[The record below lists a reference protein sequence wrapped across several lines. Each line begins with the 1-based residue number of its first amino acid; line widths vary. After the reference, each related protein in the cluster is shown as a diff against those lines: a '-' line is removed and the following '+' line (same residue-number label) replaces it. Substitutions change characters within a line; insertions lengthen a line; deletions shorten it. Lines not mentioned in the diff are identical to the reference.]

1 MPRPCW
7 QAMLRG
13 EPADFCA
20 FMRGWMFP
28 RGLGGGAPGGAA
40 ADVAALPRVAATL
53 LAYEAGPP
61 ATSAL
66 FK

>member
-1 MPRPCW
+1 
-7 QAMLRG
+7 MLRG

-28 RGLGGGAPGGAA
+28 HGLGSGGGGGGGAA

-53 LAYEAGPP
+53 PAYEAGPP
-61 ATSAL
+61 ATST
-66 FK
+66 FVQ